1 MCRDSGV
8 LSMWP
13 GSDLVLAMWP
23 SFGPVNWIL
32 ASSVLVLSMLPRSGL
47 VFAVWTD
54 LWRAGCLLSAIGE
67 SGGLAL

>member
-1 MCRDSGV
+1 
-8 LSMWP
+8 MWP

-23 SFGPVNWIL
+23 SFGHVNLIL
-32 ASSVLVLSMLPRSGL
+32 AGSVLVLSILPRSGL
-47 VFAVWTD
+47 VVAVWTG